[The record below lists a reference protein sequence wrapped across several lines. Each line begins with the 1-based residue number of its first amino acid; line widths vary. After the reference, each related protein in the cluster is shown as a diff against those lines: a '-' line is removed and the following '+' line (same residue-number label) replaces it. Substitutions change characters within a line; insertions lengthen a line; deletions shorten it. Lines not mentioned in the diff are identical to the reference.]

1 MKIWITAMMAAV
13 LWTVA
18 ALPAMAAPPK
28 VNETVFEWVQSSS
41 RANYY
46 FNKQQICYAV
56 DDKGKI
62 DLNTLIVP
70 TLKTYDDVQIQDI
83 KDKRRWKMLPMTGFD
98 DLAAEAEYLRIDLAK
113 KTVTIV
119 EQDLLDSTWTPLE
132 KNTTAQ
138 EAELAK
144 LPEKSWERSFF
155 LAVIDYAA
163 RHQDEIIEHTKG
175 ELKPEDKKMLEQQR
189 KAEGKALLDQL
200 RDQKKKK

>member
-1 MKIWITAMMAAV
+1 MTAAAMMAAV

-83 KDKRRWKMLPMTGFD
+83 KDKRRWKMLPMVHI
-98 DLAAEAEYLRIDLAK
+98 A
-113 KTVTIV
+113 
-119 EQDLLDSTWTPLE
+119 
-132 KNTTAQ
+132 
-138 EAELAK
+138 
-144 LPEKSWERSFF
+144 
-155 LAVIDYAA
+155 
-163 RHQDEIIEHTKG
+163 
-175 ELKPEDKKMLEQQR
+175 
-189 KAEGKALLDQL
+189 KAEPHDGYVEFQTDLQVPAEVRQMLVNILL
-200 RDQKKKK
+200 KG